1 MRLIFSY
8 IVLSALALS
17 FDAHAAKNEDIYKHC
32 KKYADNA
39 FEYNEPTDAMC
50 LTYFAGVRDS
60 GMTLCNVW
68 RKQAEKDGTIEGGMW
83 MNLFAK
89 SMGVGKI
96 SNMNAAIQIY
106 VNAMQNEPK
115 KWNIRADFSVLQSL
129 QELAPCE

>member
-1 MRLIFSY
+1 MRLIFSC

-50 LTYFAGVRDS
+50 LSYFAGIRDS
-60 GMTLCNVW
+60 GMTVCKVW
-68 RKQAEKDGTIEGGMW
+68 RKQAEKVESIEGRML

-89 SMGVGKI
+89 SVGVGKM

-115 KWNIRADFSVLQSL
+115 KWSVRADFSVLQSL